1 MKDMMSHQLNVL
13 SAQELRR
20 SLRTVSSSQG
30 REIILDGKKVL
41 NFCSNDYL
49 GLAADPRLVRAAEE
63 AMKHRGFGA
72 GASRLV
78 CGNSDEHD
86 ALEKELAAFK
96 HVPEAV
102 LFSSGYMANTGII
115 PALVSRGDAVFSD
128 RLNHASIVDGIV
140 LSRADLCRYPHK
152 DMNALD
158 EMLAKATGA
167 RRKLIVTDTVFS
179 MDGDIAPLKDIVRLA
194 KQHNAWLMVDEAH
207 AFGVFGPTGAGL
219 VEAMGLEADVQVQ
232 MGTLSKAAGAYG
244 AYCAGGPELK
254 EYLINSA
261 RSFIF
266 TTALPPAVAA
276 AARCALNIIKCEP
289 QRRARVLALAVRMRD
304 GLKKAGFDTLES
316 ETPIIPVLVRK
327 ASVAV
332 EMSKKL
338 LERGIFVSAIR
349 PPTVPAH
356 TARLRVT
363 VTAAHTDE
371 DIDVCLE
378 AFAHAR

>member
-1 MKDMMSHQLNVL
+1 MKEMMTHQLDVL
-13 SAQELRR
+13 AAQELRR
-20 SLRTVSSSQG
+20 TLKTVSSLQG
-30 REIILDGKKVL
+30 RQIVIDGAKVL

-49 GLAADPRLVRAAEE
+49 GLAGDPRIIKAAQD
-63 AMKHRGFGA
+63 AMQTRGFGA

-78 CGNSDEHD
+78 CGNFDEHC
-86 ALEKELAAFK
+86 ALEQEIAALK
-96 HVPEAV
+96 QTPAALV
-102 LFSSGYMANTGII
+102 FSCGYMANTGII
-115 PALVSRGDAVFSD
+115 ASLVSRGDAVFSD

-179 MDGDIAPLKDIVRLA
+179 MDGDIAPLKDIVALA
-194 KQHNAWLMVDEAH
+194 KKHKAWLMVDEAH

-219 VEAMGLEADVQVQ
+219 VEAMGLEADIDVQ
-232 MGTLSKAAGAYG
+232 MGTLSKAAGTYG
-244 AYCAGGPELK
+244 AYCAGSQELK
-254 EYLINSA
+254 EYLVNSA
-261 RSFIF
+261 RSFVF
-266 TTALPPAVAA
+266 TTAVPPAVAA
-276 AARCALNIIKCEP
+276 ASRCALNIMKDEP
-289 QRRARVLALAVRMRD
+289 ERRARVLVLSVKMRE
-304 GLKKAGFDTLES
+304 GLKALGFDTLES
-316 ETPIIPVLVRK
+316 ATPIIPVLVRK

-332 EMSKKL
+332 EMSRKL
-338 LERGIFVSAIR
+338 MARGIFVSAIR

-371 DIDVCLE
+371 DIAVCLE
-378 AFAHAR
+378 AFEHAR

>member
-1 MKDMMSHQLNVL
+1 MKDMMCHQLDVL
-13 SAQELRR
+13 AAQELRR
-20 SLRTVSSSQG
+20 SLKTVSSSQG
-30 REIILDGKKVL
+30 REIILNGQKVR

-49 GLAADPRLVRAAEE
+49 GLAADPRLAMAAAE
-63 AMKHRGFGA
+63 AMKRRGFGA

-78 CGNSDEHD
+78 CGNFDEHD
-86 ALEKELAAFK
+86 ALEQELAAFK
-96 HVPEAV
+96 RAAAALV
-102 LFSSGYMANTGII
+102 FSSGYMANAGII

-179 MDGDIAPLKDIVRLA
+179 MDGDIAPLKDIMRLA

-207 AFGVFGPTGAGL
+207 AFGVFGTTGAGL
-219 VEAMGLEADVQVQ
+219 VEAMGLEADVDVQ

-244 AYCAGGPELK
+244 AYCAGSAELK
-254 EYLINSA
+254 DYLINSA

-266 TTALPPAVAA
+266 TTAIPPGVAA
-276 AARCALNIIKCEP
+276 AARAALNIIKSEP
-289 QRRARVLALAVRMRD
+289 QRRERVLFLAGKMRD
-304 GLKKAGFDTLES
+304 GLKKLGFDTLES
-316 ETPIIPVLVRK
+316 ATPIIPVLVRK

-371 DIDVCLE
+371 DIDACLE
-378 AFAHAR
+378 AFEHVR